1 MNKDELDLK
10 VTQIAKSILSYCIT
24 RTSNQFDA
32 EDLAQDIIVEIYKS
46 APNLK
51 DDNAFY
57 GFMWAVAGNVYK
69 QWCKTKAKASFCEL
83 DESVNLTE
91 PDEFDID
98 DNSSDISLLRR
109 ELTLLSEKYRKAVI
123 LYYIK
128 NKSCR
133 EISESLSVSESMVK
147 YLLFKSRQILK
158 EGMNMERNYGQQ
170 SYNPKGLKLL
180 FWGNNTNRYT
190 NLCDSKISQNIL
202 FACYNDKL
210 TEEQISLE
218 IGVALPYMEDKLREL
233 CEYGLIKTDGKK
245 YYTNITIFTNDFAN
259 EVSIKTSPF
268 RKSAADLLVKA
279 VEENESRIRTI
290 GFRGYDMNKNSLAWL
305 IVSHSLFRAVI
316 EEVENRVKLNFS
328 EDKFGCNCYV
338 WGVEESERKSALSP
352 FLFGITR
359 TQNNNGDKIE
369 FMDFPINGEIMHEYC
384 FSRQN
389 VTNIILD
396 IANDN
401 TENFSQNDMTVIAEI
416 IKKGYVVSDA
426 SGLRVNLPVFTKEQ
440 LDLFNEILEPTVQE
454 LADNSIILIDTI
466 AKILKNHIPVHLKS
480 IVKDMAYFRLLE
492 DAVAATIAELTERRF
507 LLPYSADAIH
517 PTNYIVLN

>member
-1 MNKDELDLK
+1 MNKDELDIK

-69 QWCKTKAKASFCEL
+69 QWCKAKAKASFCEL
-83 DESVNLTE
+83 DESVNLAET
-91 PDEFDID
+91 DEFDID
-98 DNSSDISLLRR
+98 DDSSDISLLRR

-133 EISESLSVSESMVK
+133 EISEFLSVSESMVK

-170 SYNPKGLKLL
+170 SYNPKELKLL
-180 FWGNNTNRYT
+180 FWGCGTNRYAH
-190 NLCDSKISQNIL
+190 LCENKISQNIL

-245 YYTNITIFTNDFAN
+245 YHTNIIIFTNDFAN
-259 EVSIKTSPF
+259 EISVKTSAF

-279 VEENESRIRTI
+279 VEESENKIRAI
-290 GFRGYDMNKNSLAWL
+290 GFRGSDMNKISLAWH

-316 EEVENRVKLNFS
+316 EEVESRVKLSFP
-328 EDKFGCNCYV
+328 EDKFGFNCYV
-338 WGVEESERKSALSP
+338 WGVEEPEHKSALSP

-359 TQNNNGDKIE
+359 TLNDRGDKIE

-396 IANDN
+396 IAKGNTDN
-401 TENFSQNDMTVIAEI
+401 FNQNDMTVIAEI
-416 IKKGYVVSDA
+416 IKKGYVISDA
-426 SGLRVNLPVFTKEQ
+426 NGLRVNLPVFTKEQ
-440 LDLFNEILEPTVQE
+440 FESFNKILEPTVQK
-454 LADNSIILIDTI
+454 LADDSIILIDTI
-466 AKILKNHIPVHLKS
+466 AKILKNHIPVHLKG
-480 IVKDMAYFRLLE
+480 IANDMAYFRLFE
-492 DAVAATIAELTERRF
+492 DAVAATVAELTERRF
-507 LLPYSADAIH
+507 LLPCSADTIH